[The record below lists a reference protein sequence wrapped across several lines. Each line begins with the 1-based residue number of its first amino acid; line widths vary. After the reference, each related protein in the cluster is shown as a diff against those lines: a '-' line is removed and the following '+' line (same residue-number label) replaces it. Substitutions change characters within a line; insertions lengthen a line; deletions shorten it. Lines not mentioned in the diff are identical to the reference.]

1 MRPPAPVP
9 LTRLRSMLFSR
20 AIFRTS
26 GESGPDTSAA
36 ASAGGCSAGFASGS
50 TGGGA
55 GAATGAAATGAGASG
70 AFSAGAAAGAGAAA
84 SAPPSSAMRA
94 TTVLIPTVA
103 PSSTS
108 TSDNVPAAGEG
119 ISVSTLSV
127 EISNNGSSRSTR
139 SPRFLSHL
147 VSVPSTMLSPIWGIT
162 TSVISVLSFRGGQ
175 DGRLEQH
182 LTLENAAE
190 MGGKDLRNFRQ
201 RSAHAK
207 LRHGSHRLGKPAGDN
222 VLKIAQIRIHVQRET
237 VRRHPPAE
245 VHSDGGD
252 FAIAHPNPSQLGNAA
267 GFNAELRQRFDER
280 LLDGTHVR
288 AHVALPIAQV
298 QNRVAHELPRS
309 VIRHVA
315 AAIGW
320 IKPTP
325 GAAKDLARSQQ
336 ILYLS
341 VAPQRDHVRV
351 FQKQQVVPH
360 RALFALGSKL
370 LLQFQR
376 LAIIDA
382 PEFPHAALTH

>member
-9 LTRLRSMLFSR
+9 LTRLRSILFSR
-20 AIFRTS
+20 AILRTS
-26 GESGPDTSAA
+26 GESGPDGSAA
-36 ASAGGCSAGFASGS
+36 GSAAGSSAGVGSGS
-50 TGGGA
+50 TG
-55 GAATGAAATGAGASG
+55 
-70 AFSAGAAAGAGAAA
+70 GAAAGAGGSGVFSAGAFSTGTTGWAAA
-84 SAPPSSAMRA
+84 APPSSAMRA
-94 TTVLIPTVA
+94 TTVLMPTVA

-162 TSVISVLSFRGGQ
+162 TSVISILSFRGGQ

-182 LTLENAAE
+182 LTLETAAE

-267 GFNAELRQRFDER
+267 GFNAELRQRVDER

-298 QNRVAHELPRS
+298 QNRVAHQLPRS

-320 IKPTP
+320 IKGNP
-325 GAAKDLARSQQ
+325 GAAQDLVRSQQ
-336 ILYLS
+336 ILYVA